1 MSAGIRETP
10 GISHT
15 IDSMNVL
22 PCDDPPLGESLLLRE
37 LTHRINNELAST
49 IGFVS
54 VTAARSTSEDV
65 KAALAAVIEHIHDYA
80 RVYRALRMPTANH
93 WIDSAGY
100 LRELCQSISR
110 AKLQHR
116 GIELVFVEC
125 PLALS
130 ASRCWRLG
138 MIVSELIAN
147 ASRHAF
153 RDGGGRIQVELF
165 SRDAFVECAVTDNGS
180 GSANIRPGQGM
191 TIIQSLVHA
200 LGGTIDHRSGPMGT
214 RAILSFPTEEGE
226 LDHAESGSVFSEV
239 ARLRS
244 EE

>member
-1 MSAGIRETP
+1 MSRAISETP
-10 GISHT
+10 EISRT
-15 IDSMNVL
+15 SESIKIM
-22 PCDDPPLGESLLLRE
+22 PCDEGLFGESLLLRE

-54 VTAARSTSEDV
+54 VTAARSTSDDV
-65 KAALAAVIEHIHDYA
+65 KVALAAVIEHIHDFA
-80 RVYRALRMPTANH
+80 RIYRALQMPPADH

-100 LRELCQSISR
+100 LRELCQCIGR
-110 AKLQHR
+110 VKLQYR

-153 RDGGGRIQVELF
+153 RDGGGRIQVELLN
-165 SRDAFVECAVTDNGS
+165 RDAFVECAVTDNGA
-180 GSANIRPGQGM
+180 GSENIEPGQGM
-191 TIIQSLVHA
+191 KIIRSLVHD
-200 LGGTIDHRSGPMGT
+200 LRGTINHRSGAMGT
-214 RAILSFPTEEGE
+214 RAVLSFPR
-226 LDHAESGSVFSEV
+226 D
-239 ARLRS
+239 
-244 EE
+244 

>member
-1 MSAGIRETP
+1 MSPGISDTP

-15 IDSMNVL
+15 NDSMNMM
-22 PCDDPPLGESLLLRE
+22 PCDEPPFGDSLLVRE

-54 VTAARSTSEDV
+54 VTAARSTSDDV
-65 KAALAAVIEHIHDYA
+65 KVALAAVIEHIHDYA
-80 RVYRALRMPTANH
+80 RVYRALQMPSADH
-93 WIDSAGY
+93 WMDSAGY
-100 LRELCQSISR
+100 LRELCQCISR

-125 PLALS
+125 SLLLS

-153 RDGGGRIQVELF
+153 RDGGGRIQVELLN
-165 SRDAFVECAVTDNGS
+165 RGAFVECAVTDNGA

-191 TIIQSLVHA
+191 KIIRSLVHA
-200 LGGTIDHRSGPMGT
+200 LGGTIDHRSGAMGT
-214 RAILSFPTEEGE
+214 RAILSFPRDEGG
-226 LDHAESGSVFSEV
+226 LDDAESGCLSFTNPH
-239 ARLRS
+239 LR
-244 EE
+244 